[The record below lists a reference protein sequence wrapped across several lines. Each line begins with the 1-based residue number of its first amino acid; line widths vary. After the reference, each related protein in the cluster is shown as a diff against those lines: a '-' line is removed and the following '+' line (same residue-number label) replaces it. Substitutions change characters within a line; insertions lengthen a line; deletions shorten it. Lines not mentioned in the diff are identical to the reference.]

1 MKLDNFRKRIE
12 NNVLSKI
19 EEKSDKVLFQIKV
32 FDKLDSFLSLPN
44 QRLDLKIKEKNY
56 FIDNL
61 LSSKNLKFLALKSSF
76 GSPEQLFSNIDR
88 KVDTFFNQSSNLIDK
103 KINSYR
109 LNFLQKHNIISL
121 RIIYSLIEIYSKDI
135 DLNCSIIKKNLEKK
149 VFINDEK
156 LKNLIRLLNNSN
168 LSKIFDKGFVYVENE
183 SGKKVT
189 KLQELLLGESINL
202 TFSDGKAKSKI
213 VERKLN

>member
-1 MKLDNFRKRIE
+1 MLY
-12 NNVLSKI
+12 
-19 EEKSDKVLFQIKV
+19 QIKV

-44 QRLDLKIKEKNY
+44 QRLDLKINEKNY
-56 FIDNL
+56 LIDNL
-61 LSSKNLKFLALKSSF
+61 LSSKNLKFLSLKSSF
-76 GSPEQLFSNIDR
+76 GSPEKLFSKIDR
-88 KVDTFFNQSSNLIDK
+88 KVDTFLNKSSNLIDK

-109 LNFLQKHNIISL
+109 LNFLQKHNIISP
-121 RIIYSLIEIYSKDI
+121 RIIYSLIEIYSKDL
-135 DLNCSIIKKNLEKK
+135 DLNCSIVKKNLEKK
-149 VFINDEK
+149 VFFNDEK

-168 LSKIFDKGFVYVENE
+168 LSKIFDKGFVYLENE